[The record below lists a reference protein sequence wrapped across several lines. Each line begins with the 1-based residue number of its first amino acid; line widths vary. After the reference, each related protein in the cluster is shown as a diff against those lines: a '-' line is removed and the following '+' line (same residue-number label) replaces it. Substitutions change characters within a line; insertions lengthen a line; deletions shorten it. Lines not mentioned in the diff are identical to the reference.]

1 MRAGGMAAWRALA
14 LGVVAPALVVDCGAE
29 SPPAPGDAWRPAPV
43 RKGEAERP
51 LDAYFGRVSPAADAE
66 EWAAEAFAEK
76 AAAVFAKV
84 DAALARGAAADLL
97 GEVAASGFSSGPLRP
112 GGATVVHADA
122 TLTVRRGE
130 VASEPTGAR
139 GAAGLSEALRSWLG
153 AYPPGTEVHTK
164 FKIVHVEISDG
175 GAVTRA
181 FVQSSGT
188 TPTGIAQQSA
198 TWTCRWEVSG
208 DGAPRLAGLTVSDY
222 EEVVPGAGR
231 SGAAVFA
238 DAAPAVLG
246 GTGAWRKLL
255 VHGLDHWFRRV
266 DAGFQIA
273 QGYHG
278 VCVRDVDGDDRED
291 VFLCQPAGIRNLLF
305 RRRPDGT
312 LTEVSAAAG
321 LDHLD
326 NTRSALFVDLDNDGD
341 ADAVVTLGDDVV
353 MLENGGRGTFRER
366 ATVRTASWLMSM
378 AAADFDNDGLVDLHL
393 CGYSPRDAT
402 AAGDLLANPVPYHD
416 ADNGARNF
424 LLRNEGGF
432 RFADVTGP
440 SGMDVN
446 NRKFTNAS
454 AWEDFDDDG
463 DQDLFC
469 ANDFGRKNLYR
480 NDLIRGGK
488 RQERA
493 VFVDVA
499 EAADVTDLGAG
510 MSVAWGDWDR
520 DGRMDP
526 YVANMFSSAG
536 RRIASQRHFKA
547 SESEATREGLLR
559 LARGNT
565 LFRNRGDGTFEDVA
579 ENSGTVLGR
588 WAWASLFA
596 DFNNDGWEDLHVC
609 NGFYTRS
616 DIDDL

>member
-1 MRAGGMAAWRALA
+1 M
-14 LGVVAPALVVDCGAE
+14 
-29 SPPAPGDAWRPAPV
+29 
-43 RKGEAERP
+43 
-51 LDAYFGRVSPAADAE
+51 
-66 EWAAEAFAEK
+66 
-76 AAAVFAKV
+76 
-84 DAALARGAAADLL
+84 
-97 GEVAASGFSSGPLRP
+97 
-112 GGATVVHADA
+112 
-122 TLTVRRGE
+122 
-130 VASEPTGAR
+130 
-139 GAAGLSEALRSWLG
+139 
-153 AYPPGTEVHTK
+153 
-164 FKIVHVEISDG
+164 
-175 GAVTRA
+175 
-181 FVQSSGT
+181 
-188 TPTGIAQQSA
+188 
-198 TWTCRWEVSG
+198 
-208 DGAPRLAGLTVSDY
+208 
-222 EEVVPGAGR
+222 
-231 SGAAVFA
+231 
-238 DAAPAVLG
+238 
-246 GTGAWRKLL
+246 
-255 VHGLDHWFRRV
+255 

-278 VCVRDVDGDDRED
+278 VSVRDIDGDDRED

-305 RRRPDGT
+305 KRKPDGT
-312 LTEVSAAAG
+312 LTEASAAAG

-341 ADAVVTLGDDVV
+341 ADAVLTLGDDVV
-353 MLENGGRGTFRER
+353 MLENGGRGTFRPR
-366 ATVRTASWLMSM
+366 TTVKTASWLMSM
-378 AAADFDNDGLVDLHL
+378 TAADFDNDGLLDIHL

-432 RFADVTGP
+432 RFADVTRET
-440 SGMDVN
+440 GMDVN

-454 AWEDFDDDG
+454 AWEDFDNDG

-480 NDLIRGGK
+480 NDLIRDGK
-488 RQERA
+488 RQDRA
-493 VFVDVA
+493 TFVDVA
-499 EAADVTDLGAG
+499 EAAGVADLGAG
-510 MSVAWGDWDR
+510 MSVAWSDWDR

-547 SESEATREGLLR
+547 GESEATRAGLLR

-565 LFRNRGDGTFEDVA
+565 LFRNRGDGTFEDMA
-579 ENSGTVLGR
+579 EPSGTVLGR

-616 DIDDL
+616 DLDDL